1 MRKILSLIICLLAVL
16 SVCGCGNKTAKIS
29 PKKYD
34 ENFSADIPAADIIA
48 AENER
53 FVLKWDSQNER
64 VVLLDKER
72 DISWSYTPLKA
83 QEKRVDADGNELNNH
98 PQLESPILVTYYD
111 PEQAVTD
118 TAISSNASMRKRTYA
133 VNSIENGLSIV
144 FAFEKERISVTVD
157 FILRN
162 DSIAVTVDPNKITE
176 DKNTVIS
183 VAVAPFFCS
192 VQNKTEDSYLFFPS
206 GSGALIYADYD
217 SDDVNIISEEVFGTD
232 ARRPEDDVIKTI
244 TSNVRLPVYGA
255 KDGER
260 AVAAIIEKNAGAAV
274 INANV
279 GNATIGYSAVYATFY
294 VRSYELVLTN
304 NNSGQRMKYS
314 EEMTTEPMTI
324 GFYPLY
330 DQDADYVGMA
340 ECYRSF
346 LSEDNLMSSPE
357 EETLVNLKLLGA
369 AEYTKSFLGIPYTA
383 LKAVTTV
390 ENAKEIVSEVSDAA
404 GGGISAQLFGFG
416 SSGTDLGALGG
427 NFKLSGLLGDKDSL
441 SELSAFCRDND
452 ISLYMDFDL
461 LQYSKSSGFAKING
475 DSALGTTG
483 RRITLYKYFKWSGS
497 RDMSSKGWNN
507 KSSFTLIS
515 RSKIA
520 DAVKKMS
527 AAAKEYGLIGVS
539 TQSLSRIAY
548 SDHSSQTYY
557 SKGVIDAQVSQ
568 ELKKV
573 RNSGLTL
580 LVGDAN
586 SYAAAN
592 STRITDAPTESSAY
606 DDFDEDVPFYQIVFK
621 GIIPIS
627 STPVNLSDNT
637 DKKILKCIESG
648 CTMSF
653 VVSYDYDVELTET
666 DNILYYSSDY
676 VALKDSI
683 VSAINDN
690 RAYFDAVKDAK
701 IISHQIMSDGLR
713 KTVFDNGLTVFINYS
728 DEVASTPIGVVDA
741 CSYVF
746 EKEVR

>member
-314 EEMTTEPMTI
+314 EDIKSQLIGYLTTRMSLLHSAKVYIQYMNSPYIYGSNE
-324 GFYPLY
+324 
-330 DQDADYVGMA
+330 
-340 ECYRSF
+340 
-346 LSEDNLMSSPE
+346 LSEI
-357 EETLVNLKLLGA
+357 VGGA
-369 AEYTKSFLGIPYTA
+369 RS
-383 LKAVTTV
+383 
-390 ENAKEIVSEVSDAA
+390 
-404 GGGISAQLFGFG
+404 
-416 SSGTDLGALGG
+416 
-427 NFKLSGLLGDKDSL
+427 
-441 SELSAFCRDND
+441 
-452 ISLYMDFDL
+452 DFDVWEED
-461 LQYSKSSGFAKING
+461 YFR
-475 DSALGTTG
+475 ALCVEG
-483 RRITLYKYFKWSGS
+483 REAGVFS
-497 RDMSSKGWNN
+497 
-507 KSSFTLIS
+507 
-515 RSKIA
+515 
-520 DAVKKMS
+520 DAVKPEAFSKLMS
-527 AAAKEYGLIGVS
+527 VLLKGIEMQFFHSGDYESMKS
-539 TQSLSRIAY
+539 TY
-548 SDHSSQTYY
+548 ETM
-557 SKGVIDAQVSQ
+557 V
-568 ELKKV
+568 E
-573 RNSGLTL
+573 L
-580 LVGDAN
+580 LV
-586 SYAAAN
+586 
-592 STRITDAPTESSAY
+592 
-606 DDFDEDVPFYQIVFK
+606 FK
-621 GIIPIS
+621 
-627 STPVNLSDNT
+627 STPPENA
-637 DKKILKCIESG
+637 
-648 CTMSF
+648 
-653 VVSYDYDVELTET
+653 VSV
-666 DNILYYSSDY
+666 
-676 VALKDSI
+676 
-683 VSAINDN
+683 
-690 RAYFDAVKDAK
+690 
-701 IISHQIMSDGLR
+701 Q
-713 KTVFDNGLTVFINYS
+713 
-728 DEVASTPIGVVDA
+728 
-741 CSYVF
+741 
-746 EKEVR
+746 